1 MENNT
6 GLKNK
11 MFYRMLNE
19 GLSEKYCRKAGP
31 IQELT
36 LIYKEDSVVV
46 LSERKVFDTIE
57 IDFIGNFIEEKLIYA
72 DNLNPISL
80 KTEMYDIEGTL
91 LVKNNKFEDLI
102 LEVDYE
108 TT

>member
-1 MENNT
+1 
-6 GLKNK
+6 

-36 LIYKEDSVVV
+36 LIYKEYSAVEV

-91 LVKNNKFEDLI
+91 LVKNNQFEDLI

-108 TT
+108 TI